1 MATLPRTHPLI
12 ETHRAELLALTRRR
26 GVMDVQVFESM
37 RRAAVHSGPEADRVL
52 LAHRRD
58 GRDRIL
64 VYISAE
70 RRRFDASRL
79 VPDAVICNGP
89 FIAVVP
95 TVCEK

>member
-1 MATLPRTHPLI
+1 
-12 ETHRAELLALTRRR
+12 
-26 GVMDVQVFESM
+26 M

-52 LAHRRD
+52 LVHRRD
-58 GRDRIL
+58 GLDRIL
-64 VYISAE
+64 LYTSAE

-79 VPDAVICNGP
+79 VQDAVIRNGP